1 MSRQALSGSFNLSMR
16 NRNRKFDLIVSSLC
30 LPACLRLT
38 SSLWKKT
45 NTIEELKIVLENRTT
60 ICGLLSLRTHDN
72 ELQTY
77 GGCFDVTRCCHGM
90 KLATVTIKT
99 DQSEF
104 WSRCI
109 ELLYNRNMIE
119 ECFQVLFV
127 RILILTYRNLSDSFS
142 KQHWWLQVR
151 VVVWV
156 CIIFEHFHAEKG
168 QFANILDHEIWLPT
182 N

>member
-1 MSRQALSGSFNLSMR
+1 MSRRALSGSFNLSMR

-90 KLATVTIKT
+90 KLVTVDKNWSVGVLVKVHRITFIIGTWSRNAFKYFS
-99 DQSEF
+99 SEF
-104 WSRCI
+104 SSWHI
-109 ELLYNRNMIE
+109 GIYQTP
-119 ECFQVLFV
+119 FQSSTDGF
-127 RILILTYRNLSDSFS
+127 
-142 KQHWWLQVR
+142 KW
-151 VVVWV
+151 
-156 CIIFEHFHAEKG
+156 E
-168 QFANILDHEIWLPT
+168 
-182 N
+182 